1 LDWTDFTCISAF
13 HAIKNLLFYAD
24 IIILGKIVP
33 ATNGERSMIYYDDL
47 PLDEDILNAL
57 GELSIN
63 YVFQS
68 IFQAD
73 GKTIYAREALMRPT
87 EMDVMELIDKYTKED
102 KLHVLEIA
110 TIFGAMQE
118 YQLRGYTE
126 HICLN
131 SFPSEWFTPA
141 ETKAFADYYGDPKG
155 LGIIE
160 ILEYPYFSD
169 FACKMK
175 LADTSGQ
182 NLLIAIDDFGA
193 GVNDMNVVEKYSPQ
207 IVKLDR
213 SLISGIDHIPEK
225 QENVRNLVLEFHSR
239 GILVVAEGVEE
250 KEEFDYLVGLGV
262 DLYQG
267 YYLAR
272 PA

>member
-1 LDWTDFTCISAF
+1 
-13 HAIKNLLFYAD
+13 
-24 IIILGKIVP
+24 
-33 ATNGERSMIYYDDL
+33 MIYYDNL
-47 PLDEDILNAL
+47 PLDKEILDAL

-63 YVFQS
+63 YVFQP
-68 IFQAD
+68 IYQAD
-73 GKTIYAREALMRPT
+73 GETVYAREALMRPL
-87 EMDVMELIDKYTKED
+87 EMTVTELIDKYTEDD

-110 TIFGAMQE
+110 TFFGAMQE

-126 HICLN
+126 HICIN
-131 SFPSEWFTPA
+131 SFPSEYFTPD
-141 ETKAFADYYGDPKG
+141 ETKAFADYYGDPRG
-155 LGIIE
+155 VGIVE
-160 ILEYPYFSD
+160 ILEYPHFSE

-175 LADTSGQ
+175 KGDTSEQ
-182 NLLIAIDDFGA
+182 RLQIAIDDFGT
-193 GVNDMNVVEKYSPQ
+193 GMNDMTMVEKYDPQ

-213 SLISGIDHIPEK
+213 ALISDIDTIPEK
-225 QENVRNLVLEFHSR
+225 QENVKKLVHEFHSR
-239 GILVVAEGVEE
+239 HMLVVAEGIER